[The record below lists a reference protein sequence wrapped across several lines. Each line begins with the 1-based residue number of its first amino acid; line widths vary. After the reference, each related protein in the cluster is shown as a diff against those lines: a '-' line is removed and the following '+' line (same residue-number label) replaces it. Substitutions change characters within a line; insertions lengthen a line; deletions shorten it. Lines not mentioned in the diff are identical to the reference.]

1 MTGEPSWFEIGVGD
15 AERGRAF
22 YGALLGWRFEPVPG
36 SDFPMIVTP
45 TMSGGLHG
53 GDAGA
58 TAMTFFAVPDLDA
71 ALERV
76 RALGGEV
83 DAMEESEE
91 TAGTF
96 GRFAICRDD
105 QGSAFGLRQL
115 PRPPVS
121 PSAGPEAPG

>member
-1 MTGEPSWFEIGVGD
+1 MTGEPSWFEIGVRD

-45 TMSGGLHG
+45 TVAGGLHG
-53 GDAGA
+53 GDPGA
-58 TAMTFFAVPDLDA
+58 TAMTFFAVSDLDA

-76 RALGGEV
+76 RALGGGV
-83 DAMEESEE
+83 DPLEEAEE
-91 TAGTF
+91 ATATF

-105 QGSAFGLRQL
+105 QGSMFGLRQ
-115 PRPPVS
+115 PPPVT
-121 PSAGPEAPG
+121 PPGDLAASA